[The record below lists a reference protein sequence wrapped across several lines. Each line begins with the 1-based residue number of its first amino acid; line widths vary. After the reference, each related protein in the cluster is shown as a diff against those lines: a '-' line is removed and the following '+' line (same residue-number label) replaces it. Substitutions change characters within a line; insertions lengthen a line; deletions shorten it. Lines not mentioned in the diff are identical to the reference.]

1 MKILDVDNISIPS
14 INKKYGYDSKSGRMY
29 TTPKYKAFK
38 TLIESAVIQY
48 GKRPMAQPPYSVKV
62 EVSTALDIDNFIK
75 PLMDGMQ
82 KSGIIN
88 DDANV
93 HELII
98 RKTPVKKGTPNS
110 LKIYL
115 NEV

>member
-29 TTPKYKAFK
+29 TTP
-38 TLIESAVIQY
+38 AVIQY